1 MVLNSSFTKT
11 LYIDLSPLPLWSS
24 LSELSEMLPPG
35 LQSSFCPK
43 YNLTC
48 NSQVVY
54 LFSVDSLIPGLE
66 RSPGEVKVKS
76 HSRVQLFATPW
87 TLAYQAPLSVGFSR
101 QEYWSGL
108 PFPSSGDLPDPGIE
122 PGSLILQADSLL
134 FEPRFFR

>member
-1 MVLNSSFTKT
+1 MNNKKPFVKMVLNSSFTKT

-108 PFPSSGDLPDPGIE
+108 PFPSPGDLLDPGIE
-122 PGSLILQADSLL
+122 PRSPTL
-134 FEPRFFR
+134 